1 MMPLVWVKKKRVKRG
16 ETGGYL
22 TLLLVVLALYEL
34 MSATRVGSI
43 APVVSPC
50 DNPVVIQVDG
60 EVRFPGVYAF
70 CRRPDVPALFE
81 RAGGP
86 DARLRLPDPWSTQT
100 VSSGLKVLFQDDG
113 TGFSCAVMEMS
124 AFSKMT
130 LGLPISL
137 NAENEEGLT
146 ALPGIGPATAR
157 AIVRA
162 RDKRGGFKEL
172 DEVKDVEGV
181 GDMLL
186 EKIRPFVIL

>member
-1 MMPLVWVKKKRVKRG
+1 MLLVWVKKKRGKRG

-22 TLLLVVLALYEL
+22 ILLLAVLALYEL
-34 MSATRVGSI
+34 MSAPQSGSI
-43 APVVSPC
+43 APLVSPC

-60 EVRFPGVYAF
+60 EVRSPGIYTF
-70 CRRPDVPALFE
+70 CRPPDVRLLLE

-86 DARLRLPDPWSTQT
+86 EAPLRLTDPSSTQT
-100 VSSGLKVLFQDDG
+100 VSSGFKVLFHNTG
-113 TGFSCAVMEMS
+113 TRFSCSIMEMS

-157 AIVRA
+157 AIVQA
-162 RDKRGGFKEL
+162 RDKRGGFKDL
-172 DEVKDVEGV
+172 DEVKNIHGLGE
-181 GDMLL
+181 MLL